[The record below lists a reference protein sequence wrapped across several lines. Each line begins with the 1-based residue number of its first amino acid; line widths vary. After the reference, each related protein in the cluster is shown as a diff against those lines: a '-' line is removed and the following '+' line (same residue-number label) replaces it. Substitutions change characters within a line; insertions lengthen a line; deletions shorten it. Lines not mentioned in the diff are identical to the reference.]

1 MKFTRHFY
9 PLFLLFIMQLFNAC
23 TPDDYEVFGK
33 QPIYS
38 NGDSLYVIQNIDTQ
52 LIVNAGN
59 IYSWNEYLFIN
70 EVYKGI
76 HVIDKS
82 DSSNPVKLTFIKIIG
97 NRNFTISD
105 NTLLADNGKDLIAID
120 ISDVLNVSVLS
131 IVKDGIVNY
140 NNYPPA
146 YNGRFECVDLRKGLL
161 VGWKDTLL
169 INPKCY
175 KPN

>member
-59 IYSWNEYLFIN
+59 IYSWNQYLFIN

-120 ISDVLNVSVLS
+120 ISDALQLLRLS
-131 IVKDGIVNY
+131 DALQILLPRDDALQ
-140 NNYPPA
+140 PLLPRDDA
-146 YNGRFECVDLRKGLL
+146 LQLLLPRDDALQLLLLR
-161 VGWKDTLL
+161 D
-169 INPKCY
+169 
-175 KPN
+175 